1 MVPGDGDAVGDVHVV
16 DDGGDGGDDD
26 CNDDCSGTVDNGGV
40 VGDDNGNDCGV
51 DGELERKKMCI
62 IMMVVIL
69 TETK

>member
-1 MVPGDGDAVGDVHVV
+1 MVMMIVTMTVV
-16 DDGGDGGDDD
+16 
-26 CNDDCSGTVDNGGV
+26 VQLIMGV